1 MSKTIVIIPARAGSK
16 RLPNKNT
23 LLLQGI
29 PLVAHSILYAKQFSF
44 IDDVFVTTN
53 DSKVKE
59 IALQYNAKVIDRPE
73 ELSGNNEPTVS
84 ALKHALEFINNVEH
98 VVLLQPTNPLRPS
111 NLLFDAFEIYQK
123 QGLESLFTVSRSWEK
138 LGKIVDNQFL
148 PFNYTKGQR
157 SQDLEPL
164 YYENG
169 LLYIA
174 KASLIKKDILI
185 SDNAYPLEINHIYAK
200 VDIDTQDDF
209 DYAAY
214 LLQKTNERIAFQNTK
229 KIKN

>member
-44 IDDVFVTTN
+44 IDDIFVTTN

-73 ELSGNNEPTVS
+73 ELSGDIEPTVS

-123 QGLESLFTVSRSWEK
+123 TLLDKQVSKAVVAQIFSQLLNETDLTLYSFETDDK
-138 LGKIVDNQFL
+138 LKYLVDAI
-148 PFNYTKGQR
+148 NYVK
-157 SQDLEPL
+157 S
-164 YYENG
+164 N
-169 LLYIA
+169 
-174 KASLIKKDILI
+174 
-185 SDNAYPLEINHIYAK
+185 
-200 VDIDTQDDF
+200 
-209 DYAAY
+209 
-214 LLQKTNERIAFQNTK
+214 
-229 KIKN
+229 

>member
-44 IDDVFVTTN
+44 IDDIFVTTN

-111 NLLFDAFEIYQK
+111 KLLFDAFEIYQK

-185 SDNAYPLEINHIYAK
+185 SDNAYPLEVNHIYAK

-209 DYAAY
+209 DYATY
-214 LLQKTNERIAFQNTK
+214 LLQKANKE
-229 KIKN
+229 

>member
-16 RLPNKNT
+16 RLLNKNT

-29 PLVAHSILYAKQFSF
+29 PLVAHSVLYAKQFSF

-59 IALQYNAKVIDRPE
+59 IALQYNAKVVDRPE
-73 ELSGNNEPTVS
+73 ELSGDNEPTVS
-84 ALKHALEFINNVEH
+84 ALKHALEFINDVEH

-209 DYAAY
+209 DYATY
-214 LLQKTNERIAFQNTK
+214 LLQKANKE
-229 KIKN
+229 

>member
-73 ELSGNNEPTVS
+73 ELSGDIEPTVS

-209 DYAAY
+209 DYATY
-214 LLQKTNERIAFQNTK
+214 LLQKANKE
-229 KIKN
+229 

>member
-44 IDDVFVTTN
+44 IDDIFVTTN

-185 SDNAYPLEINHIYAK
+185 SDNAYPLEVNHIYAK

-209 DYAAY
+209 DYATY
-214 LLQKTNERIAFQNTK
+214 LLQKANKE
-229 KIKN
+229 

>member
-73 ELSGNNEPTVS
+73 ELSGDNEPTVS
-84 ALKHALEFINNVEH
+84 ALKHALEFINDVEH

-138 LGKIVDNQFL
+138 FGKIVDNQFL

-174 KASLIKKDILI
+174 KASLIKKYVLI

-214 LLQKTNERIAFQNTK
+214 LLQKANKE
-229 KIKN
+229 

>member
-44 IDDVFVTTN
+44 IDDIFVTTN

-148 PFNYTKGQR
+148 SFNYTKGQR

-185 SDNAYPLEINHIYAK
+185 SDNAYPLEVNHIYAK

-214 LLQKTNERIAFQNTK
+214 LLQKANKE
-229 KIKN
+229 